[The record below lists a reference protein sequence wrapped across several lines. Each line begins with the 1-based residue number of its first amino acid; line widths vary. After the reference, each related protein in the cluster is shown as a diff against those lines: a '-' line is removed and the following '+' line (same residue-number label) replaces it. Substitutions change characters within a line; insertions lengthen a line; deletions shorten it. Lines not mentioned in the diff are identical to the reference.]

1 MKIAVIQ
8 GDGIGPSVISAA
20 IKVLEAV
27 SGKYGFQLNFLMT
40 PAGDRVAEEQ
50 GEPLP
55 KDSFLKIRDSDACLK
70 GPIGE
75 TARDVIVFLR
85 KRLDLYANIRPFK
98 SLPITPKIYRGVD
111 FIIVRENT
119 EDLYKGV
126 EDVGDNYAVAMM
138 IFTKKG
144 CERIARI
151 AGEIASERRKLVTI
165 VHKSNILDS
174 FRFFRESCMSIL
186 RGFDLKV
193 EDMYVDNAAY
203 QLIIN
208 PSRFDVILTPNMFG
222 DILSDEAA
230 GIIGTLGVC
239 PSANIGDEHG
249 LFEPVHGAAPSI
261 DPKYANPTATILSAA
276 MMLEW
281 LGKRHG
287 DRLMT
292 DASSE
297 IRSSIESVLNEGK
310 ILTPDM
316 GGNASTMD
324 FAEAIISRIL
334 SDN

>member
-20 IKVLEAV
+20 IKVLETI
-27 SGKYGFQLNFLMT
+27 SDKYGFQLDFVIT
-40 PAGDRVAEEQ
+40 PAGDKVAEEQ

-85 KRLDLYANIRPFK
+85 RKLDLYANIRPFK
-98 SLPITPKIYRGVD
+98 SLPITPKIFGHVD

-119 EDLYKGV
+119 EDLYKGI
-126 EDVGDNYAVAMM
+126 EDVGDDYAVAMM
-138 IFTKKG
+138 IFTRRG

-151 AGEIASERRKLVTI
+151 AGEIASERKKLVTI
-165 VHKSNILDS
+165 IHKSNILDS
-174 FRFFRESCMSIL
+174 FKFFKESCMNVL
-186 RGFDLKV
+186 RSFDLRV

-203 QLIIN
+203 QLIVN
-208 PSRFDVILTPNMFG
+208 PRRFDVILTPNMFG

-239 PSANIGDEHG
+239 PSANIGDDYG

-281 LGKRHG
+281 LGKKCG
-287 DRLMT
+287 ERLMM
-292 DASSE
+292 DASRE
-297 IRSSIESVLNEGK
+297 IWSSIEAVINKRET
-310 ILTPDM
+310 LTPDM
-316 GGNASTMD
+316 GGSASTME
-324 FAEAIISRIL
+324 FAEAVISRIL
-334 SDN
+334 SGN